1 MNQGRG
7 ANSSNDK
14 EMLTMAEEELARL
27 HRQLRIMDED
37 RIAFL
42 EETGTKLKKQRKIMQ
57 TLKREREKIS
67 EEINVATCLNQK
79 RNDEK
84 LVSRMK
90 KLVEDYEKYDSMV
103 KTEKEQLKELEVQI
117 KKMDADIQNLRP
129 KAIITD
135 YDYENRLR
143 SGNHS
148 IKILKDRLENA
159 VKRFC
164 AILTENKKMR
174 EEIDHLLKERTR
186 YNIIWESLLKDMQ
199 SRKKYMVE
207 LIEQATVA
215 FDQREE
221 WCSKLAALKKR
232 AQSDYLAHTEE
243 MREIQRKLDHDFT
256 LREFLSTKGQKR
268 ILKDLEEKE
277 RKKKEI
283 QIQNLENR
291 LIMLEDTMKQIQKFC
306 DEKDVHKMASQYLK
320 QEEENFALFNY
331 VNELNHEIEMLEESL
346 EEIQTKIDEQIEIS
360 QLKEKERQHNLEYLR
375 AQLDIVTR
383 ETLTN
388 EENVKNSENK
398 VKAILE
404 GIEDIFDL
412 LLCDRGPIL
421 GLLGTDSSM
430 NLFNVKIYLGT
441 IEKKITG
448 LITRLYFAEKAMMTQ
463 FKKFHRGNFVPV
475 IN

>member
-103 KTEKEQLKELEVQI
+103 KNREGAAERVGRNAGNPEKTRPRLHVTGVFEYQGPEKDSKRFGREGKEKEG
-117 KKMDADIQNLRP
+117 DTN
-129 KAIITD
+129 
-135 YDYENRLR
+135 
-143 SGNHS
+143 
-148 IKILKDRLENA
+148 
-159 VKRFC
+159 
-164 AILTENKKMR
+164 
-174 EEIDHLLKERTR
+174 
-186 YNIIWESLLKDMQ
+186 
-199 SRKKYMVE
+199 
-207 LIEQATVA
+207 
-215 FDQREE
+215 
-221 WCSKLAALKKR
+221 SKLG
-232 AQSDYLAHTEE
+232 E
-243 MREIQRKLDHDFT
+243 
-256 LREFLSTKGQKR
+256 STDNVGGYY
-268 ILKDLEEKE
+268 ET
-277 RKKKEI
+277 
-283 QIQNLENR
+283 N
-291 LIMLEDTMKQIQKFC
+291 T
-306 DEKDVHKMASQYLK
+306 
-320 QEEENFALFNY
+320 
-331 VNELNHEIEMLEESL
+331 
-346 EEIQTKIDEQIEIS
+346 DEQIEIS

-375 AQLDIVTR
+375 AQLETVTR
-383 ETLTN
+383 ETLKN

-448 LITRLYFAEKAMMTQ
+448 LITRLYFAEKAVSIP
-463 FKKFHRGNFVPV
+463 K
-475 IN
+475 